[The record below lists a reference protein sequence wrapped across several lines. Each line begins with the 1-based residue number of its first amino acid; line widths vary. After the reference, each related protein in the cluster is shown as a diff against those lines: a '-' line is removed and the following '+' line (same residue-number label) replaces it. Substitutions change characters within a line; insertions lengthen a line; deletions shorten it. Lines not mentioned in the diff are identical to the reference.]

1 MSYVIAT
8 PDMLAAA
15 ASDLTNIG
23 SALGAAN
30 SAALARTTGLLAAA
44 EDEVSTAIA
53 SLFSASAREYQIVST
68 QAAHLHAEFVH
79 SLTRAGAGYAAADA
93 VNASPLQTLQ
103 QNVLAAI
110 NAPSQALTARPLFG
124 DGADGAPGTGQNG
137 GDGGWLIGNGGN
149 GGSGAP
155 GGNGGAGGSAG
166 LWGRGGNGG
175 AGGTGVAGGA
185 GGNGG
190 SGGANGLLGGGWGPF
205 GGASGG
211 AGGAG
216 GRWNRGS
223 RRAGR
228 LRGCRWR
235 RWRK

>member
-149 GGSGAP
+149 GGCGAP

-216 GRWNRGS
+216 GPVESG
-223 RRAGR
+223 
-228 LRGCRWR
+228 
-235 RWRK
+235 

>member
-23 SALGAAN
+23 STLGAAN

-53 SLFSASAREYQIVST
+53 SLFSASAREYQMVST

-79 SLTRAGAGYAAADA
+79 SLTRAGAAYAAAEA
-93 VNASPLQTLQ
+93 VNASPLQTLE

-216 GRWNRGS
+216 GANS
-223 RRAGR
+223 Q
-228 LRGCRWR
+228 L
-235 RWRK
+235 

>member
-228 LRGCRWR
+228 RRGCRWR

>member
-23 SALGAAN
+23 STLGAAN

-53 SLFSASAREYQIVST
+53 SLFSASAREYQMVST
-68 QAAHLHAEFVH
+68 RAAHLHAEFVH
-79 SLTRAGAGYAAADA
+79 SLTRAGAAYAAAEA
-93 VNASPLQTLQ
+93 VNASPLQTLE

-137 GDGGWLIGNGGN
+137 GDGGWLIGNVATAVLEHPAAMAVPAVRLDCGDAAAMAEPGVPVWLA
-149 GGSGAP
+149 GPGATATP
-155 GGNGGAGGSAG
+155 
-166 LWGRGGNGG
+166 
-175 AGGTGVAGGA
+175 
-185 GGNGG
+185 
-190 SGGANGLLGGGWGPF
+190 
-205 GGASGG
+205 
-211 AGGAG
+211 
-216 GRWNRGS
+216 
-223 RRAGR
+223 AGR
-228 LRGCRWR
+228 TGCSAAAGARSAAD
-235 RWRK
+235 RKSVV

>member
-137 GDGGWLIGNGGN
+137 GDGGWLLGD
-149 GGSGAP
+149 
-155 GGNGGAGGSAG
+155 GGAGARRTVGAIADQRPPGQRLYRRIDRLQQLLKRSGVGGLGSC
-166 LWGRGGNGG
+166 
-175 AGGTGVAGGA
+175 V
-185 GGNGG
+185 
-190 SGGANGLLGGGWGPF
+190 
-205 GGASGG
+205 GASG
-211 AGGAG
+211 AAQ
-216 GRWNRGS
+216 RPHKLLVKS
-223 RRAGR
+223 YR
-228 LRGCRWR
+228 LRAQLLIGLTVNRKQR
-235 RWRK
+235 RDRR

>member
-1 MSYVIAT
+1 
-8 PDMLAAA
+8 MLAAA

-175 AGGTGVAGGA
+175 AGVPVWLAGPGQRRLRR
-185 GGNGG
+185 
-190 SGGANGLLGGGWGPF
+190 ANGCSAAAGPVRRRF
-205 GGASGG
+205 
-211 AGGAG
+211 
-216 GRWNRGS
+216 W
-223 RRAGR
+223 RAGV
-228 LRGCRWR
+228 LGPVESG
-235 RWRK
+235 

>member
-149 GGSGAP
+149 GGCGAP

-175 AGGTGVAGGA
+175 AGGAGGPVE
-185 GGNGG
+185 
-190 SGGANGLLGGGWGPF
+190 SGAV
-205 GGASGG
+205 
-211 AGGAG
+211 
-216 GRWNRGS
+216 
-223 RRAGR
+223 
-228 LRGCRWR
+228 
-235 RWRK
+235 

>member
-216 GRWNRGS
+216 GPVESG
-223 RRAGR
+223 
-228 LRGCRWR
+228 
-235 RWRK
+235 